1 MDGGGRIDGR
11 GWEDRSKG
19 LGGGRDWEG
28 RKTQGILEDDT
39 EEGREDRWKED
50 VDEEERKGDDDEK
63 RPRYDF
69 IL

>member
-1 MDGGGRIDGR
+1 M
-11 GWEDRSKG
+11 G
-19 LGGGRDWEG
+19 LGVGRYWEG